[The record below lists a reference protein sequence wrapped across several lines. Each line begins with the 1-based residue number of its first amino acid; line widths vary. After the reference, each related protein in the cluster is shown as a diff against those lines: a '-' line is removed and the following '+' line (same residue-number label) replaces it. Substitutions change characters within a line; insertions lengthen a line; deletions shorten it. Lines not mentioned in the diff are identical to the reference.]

1 MAAFSVKDLMSPMSK
16 IEKTLEETNKTTKD
30 ILEVVT
36 GISSAM
42 SYFEVITTQL
52 GNISNQLASLVK
64 RKTAEK
70 AIDKIKSKS
79 EKNSS
84 IKEGVELL
92 GALGVSVKNFS
103 QGLLIFTL
111 VPKTVSKKLATA
123 ITDITSALEKTK
135 DTKEALKNAQLLGD
149 IGEALFVFTGMI
161 ALSTPAMIVGLVAI
175 PMAVLEINMFLNLL
189 SKQYSTKDTKNALE
203 NVALLCDVG
212 IGLFAFFGYIALS
225 APLMVVD
232 ALLIPLAAL
241 EINMFVNLIAG
252 RGRDKQLKE
261 GIENSLKLG
270 LVGVNLLEFMGTAL
284 LAGILAVPTM
294 ITLPAIWL
302 TTWAITQIMS
312 SAGKKAGHIAKGSL
326 VLAAAG
332 VALISLGISLL
343 IFSVALIPFAK
354 DPMKILIMGG
364 VLATVG
370 LIFAAAG
377 VVAGPIALGA
387 LAMTAVAIPLILL
400 SASLLLFSI
409 AINVFGKGDKIEQM
423 KQIIT
428 GVGMSFATVGAM
440 AILVIPGALSMVA
453 AGASLVVVSIGLL
466 LYSLAVRNVRDQE
479 QFANGLNA
487 VVTGIGKSYAKA
499 GLMSPVIIAGALAM
513 IPAAIAL
520 IMLSAGLKVFKSID
534 WNPDEEKGDTAKLVS
549 AFAGIRAAF
558 LGTDPKNEKGIG
570 GFFKKVGGVITGA
583 VDAVRMVES
592 AMAFIA
598 AGHAL
603 ILVSVGLKQMK
614 KLDWTEKDTIA
625 LSQTLTTMS
634 AAFEAVG
641 KAGNVTKTTVRG
653 GLLGRLFGGFS
664 VDKNV
669 VKEGIDSVMGAG
681 KALKDISRGLVEFT
695 QWYQANEKLIDMNDE
710 NSPFFIALR
719 TTITSVG
726 QAFAKVGNEGEQVE
740 KHFLG
745 FTWNKSAAAE
755 GINSVKGAGQA
766 LKDIATGL
774 VEFTKWY
781 QANEKLI
788 GFDPDNPNN
797 ETPFFS
803 ALKNTVTSVG
813 NAFAAVG
820 GGQTVSKGWFIF
832 KWDKNAAA
840 EGIDSVKGVEE
851 ALTGITNGLI
861 SFTAFYNNNKSALEG
876 TTFDEAGIPNGGL
889 MGMLYNV
896 LKSTGDAFATIGGS
910 RTTKKWGVFKWDK
923 NAVAEGIKNVEGVQ
937 DAIQDVVN
945 GTLLFVKSGIKTDDA
960 KLLSNLLTSMG
971 NGFGALSKINLKTQG
986 KRFESFSERFKAGFD
1001 TIYKTKD
1008 AEKRMYNVN
1017 KVMFTLERQVR
1028 LDTFKK
1034 AADGIKKIAE
1044 AVNTIDI
1051 EKGKAF
1057 SDLFVAASKL
1067 KDNSRFYEDLKKA
1080 VEDIRNIL
1088 AQNGMTGDSSTGAN
1102 NNTTNTKNT
1111 SSQARSQQNNNTGNV
1126 ASNLR
1131 TIQAGSITI
1140 ETKGPVTVSGSVVN
1154 TT

>member
-16 IEKTLEETNKTTKD
+16 IEKTLEDTSKTTKS

-36 GISSAM
+36 GISEKM
-42 SYFEVITTQL
+42 SYFAAITTRL
-52 GNISNQLASLVK
+52 DKISTQLAALVK
-64 RKTAEK
+64 RKASEK
-70 AIDKIKSKS
+70 ALEKIKARSN
-79 EKNSS
+79 KNSS

-103 QGLLIFTL
+103 EGLLIFAL
-111 VPKTVSKKLATA
+111 VPKSVSEKLAQS
-123 ITDITSALEKTK
+123 ITKIANSLNNVENAK
-135 DTKEALKNAQLLGD
+135 DALKTAQLLGD
-149 IGEALFVFTGMI
+149 VGKALFVFTGMI
-161 ALSTPAMIVGLVAI
+161 ALT
-175 PMAVLEINMFLNLL
+175 
-189 SKQYSTKDTKNALE
+189 
-203 NVALLCDVG
+203 
-212 IGLFAFFGYIALS
+212 
-225 APLMVVD
+225 APLIIAD
-232 ALLIPLAAL
+232 ALLIPLIAL

-270 LVGVNLLEFMGTAL
+270 LVGVNLLEFMGTVL

-302 TTWAITQIMS
+302 TTLAITQIMS

-343 IFSVALIPFAK
+343 IFSVAIIPFAK

-377 VVAGPIALGA
+377 IVAGPIALGA

-440 AILVIPGALSMVA
+440 AILIIPGALSMVA

-479 QFANGLNA
+479 QFADGLNT
-487 VVTGIGKSYAKA
+487 VITGIGESYAKA
-499 GLMSPVIIAGALAM
+499 GLMSPFILAGSLAM
-513 IPAAIAL
+513 VPAAIAL
-520 IMLSAGLKVFKSID
+520 ILLSVGLKVFKSVN

-603 ILVSVGLKQMK
+603 ILVSFGLKQMK
-614 KLDWTEKDTIA
+614 KLNWTENDTIA

-641 KAGNVTKTTVRG
+641 KAGNVTKTTVQG

-669 VKEGIDSVMGAG
+669 VKEGIDSVLGAG
-681 KALKDISRGLVEFT
+681 KALKDISKGLVEFT
-695 QWYQANEKLIDMNDE
+695 HWYQANEKLIDMSDE

-755 GINSVKGAGQA
+755 GIDSVKGAGQA

-788 GFDPDNPNN
+788 GFDPENPDN

-840 EGIDSVKGVEE
+840 EGIDSVKNVEA

-861 SFTAFYNNNKSALEG
+861 SFTNFYNSNKSALEG
-876 TTFDEAGIPNGGL
+876 TTFDESGIPNGGL

-896 LKSTGDAFATIGGS
+896 LKSTGDAFATIGGN
-910 RTTKKWGVFKWDK
+910 RTTKKWGIFSWDK

-937 DAIQDVVN
+937 DAIQDVVD
-945 GTLLFVKSGIKTDDA
+945 GTLMFIKSGIKTEDA
-960 KLLSNLLTSMG
+960 KLLSELLTSMG

-986 KRFESFSERFKAGFD
+986 SRFESFSERFKSGFD
-1001 TIYKTKD
+1001 IIYKTQN
-1008 AEKRMYNVN
+1008 AEKRMNNVN

-1028 LDTFKK
+1028 LNTFRK
-1034 AADGIKKIAE
+1034 AADGIKKIAD
-1044 AVNTIDI
+1044 AVNSIDI
-1051 EKGKAF
+1051 EKGQAF
-1057 SDLFVAASKL
+1057 SDLFVATSKL
-1067 KDNSRFYEDLKKA
+1067 KDNSQYYEDLKKA

-1088 AQNGMTGDSSTGAN
+1088 AQNGLTSNSTSATN
-1102 NNTTNTKNT
+1102 NNTNNVNNAPSQPKPQQTNSTG
-1111 SSQARSQQNNNTGNV
+1111 SIGNNLKTIHAGN
-1126 ASNLR
+1126 
-1131 TIQAGSITI
+1131 ITI
-1140 ETKGPVTVSGSVVN
+1140 ETKGTITVTGTSINVS
-1154 TT
+1154 

>member
-111 VPKTVSKKLATA
+111 VPKTVSKKLADA
-123 ITDITSALEKTK
+123 ITDITSALEQTK

-161 ALSTPAMIVGLVAI
+161 ALSTPAMIIGLVAI

-203 NVALLCDVG
+203 NVALLCNVG

-302 TTWAITQIMS
+302 TTWTITKIMS
-312 SAGKKAGHIAKGSL
+312 SAGKKARHIAKGSL

-354 DPMKILIMGG
+354 DPVKILIMGG
-364 VLATVG
+364 VLLTLGAVFG
-370 LIFAAAG
+370 LAG
-377 VVAGPIALGA
+377 VLAGPIGLGV

-428 GVGMSFATVGAM
+428 GVGTSFANVGAM
-440 AILVIPGALSMVA
+440 AVLVIPGALSMIA

-466 LYSLAVRNVRDQE
+466 LYSLAVKNVKDQE
-479 QFANGLNA
+479 QFADGLNA

-499 GLMSPVIIAGALAM
+499 GLMSPFIIAGALAM
-513 IPAAIAL
+513 MPAAIAL
-520 IMLSAGLKVFKSID
+520 ILLSAGLKIFKSIN

-603 ILVSVGLKQMK
+603 ILVSFGLKQMK
-614 KLDWTEKDTIA
+614 KLDWTENDTIA

-695 QWYQANEKLIDMNDE
+695 QWYQANEKLIDMSDE

-851 ALTGITNGLI
+851 VLTGITNGLI
-861 SFTAFYNNNKSALEG
+861 SFTAFYNNNKSVLEG

-960 KLLSNLLTSMG
+960 KILSNLLTSMG

-1008 AEKRMYNVN
+1008 AEKRMNNVN

-1067 KDNSRFYEDLKKA
+1067 KDNTRFYEDLKKA

-1102 NNTTNTKNT
+1102 NNTNNTNNA
-1111 SSQARSQQNNNTGNV
+1111 SSQTRSQQNNNTGNV

-1140 ETKGPVTVSGSVVN
+1140 KTEGSITVSGTTVN
-1154 TT
+1154 VS